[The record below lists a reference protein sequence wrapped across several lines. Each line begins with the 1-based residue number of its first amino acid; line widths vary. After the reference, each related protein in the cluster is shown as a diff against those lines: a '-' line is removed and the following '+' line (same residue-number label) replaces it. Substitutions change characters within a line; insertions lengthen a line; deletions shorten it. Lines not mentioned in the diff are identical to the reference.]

1 MTRPRLLHID
11 ASPRAE
17 RSRSRAVAD
26 TFLAALA
33 SRDDS
38 YQIVYEIERLDI
50 WAADLPNLGGGMIE
64 GRYNLIA
71 GEEVPPGT
79 AAAWQGIQ
87 VHVDHFLS
95 FDAYVISTP
104 MWNFGL
110 PYPLKHF
117 IDVVTQPGMAF
128 SNDRQGNVTGHA
140 AGKKAMI
147 IAASAIPIVSDGE
160 LAHLDFQLRYLESWL
175 GFIGVTDMQSLR
187 VAPTYGT
194 DEDVAKVMDIAHNRA
209 RDIAA
214 IF

>member
-1 MTRPRLLHID
+1 MTVTRLLHID

-26 TFLAALA
+26 TFLAAL
-33 SRDDS
+33 SLRNGS
-38 YQIVYEIERLDI
+38 FEVEQLDV
-50 WAADLPNLGGGMIE
+50 WTAELPNLGSGMIE

-71 GEEVPPGT
+71 GETVQPEL
-79 AAAWQGIQ
+79 AAAWQDIQ
-87 VHVDHFLS
+87 RHADHFLS

-128 SNDRQGNVTGHA
+128 SNDREGNVTGHA

-147 IAASAIPIVSDGE
+147 IAASAMPIVSGGE

-175 GFIGVTDMQSLR
+175 GFIGVTDIHSLR
-187 VAPTYGT
+187 VAPTYGP
-194 DEDVAKVMDIAHNRA
+194 DEIVSTAMDIAHCGA
-209 RDIAA
+209 RDMAA